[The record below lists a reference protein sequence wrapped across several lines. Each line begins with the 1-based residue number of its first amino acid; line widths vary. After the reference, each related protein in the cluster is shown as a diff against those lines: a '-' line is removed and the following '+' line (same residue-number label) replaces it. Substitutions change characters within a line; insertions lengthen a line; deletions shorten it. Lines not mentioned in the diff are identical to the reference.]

1 MNIIKIKDIGWVIV
15 PIRNTNEDIIYHYDF
30 LPVSVFKDLYSEN
43 IIEDIDGRPD
53 VVKINEMFKDNH
65 QTLNMFELM

>member
-15 PIRNTNEDIIYHYDF
+15 PIRNTNEDVINHYDS
-30 LPVSVFKDLYSEN
+30 LSESVFKDLYSEN
-43 IIEDIDGRPD
+43 IIEDVDGHPNFIK
-53 VVKINEMFKDNH
+53 VNEKFKDNH